1 MASANLRRRI
11 ALRDPAMVLRS
22 AAGDVF
28 TRNVTQKE
36 VPTVLAD
43 GFFSRL
49 GLEQTFRWLHIL
61 SGIVWIGM
69 LYFFNL
75 VQVPAYAAFGD
86 EAKARNIA
94 LDKVTRRA
102 LWWFR
107 WGAVSTVVM
116 GITIT
121 TAEKD
126 FFKPS
131 NGVSFGK
138 TGGGLAI
145 SLGMLVAIIMFLN
158 VWGVIWRNQKVL
170 LANAANLLAGGEAN
184 PGAAAAGRKALM
196 ASRTNVIFSVGM
208 LYLMVVSSH
217 DVYLGNPI
225 SSGKVGAF
233 WAISIIVIA
242 VLELNALG
250 FMPWKAEVNKGLNK
264 LYDGGV
270 RNVLIGA
277 TGFWVVVLVV
287 CELFLKK

>member
-1 MASANLRRRI
+1 
-11 ALRDPAMVLRS
+11 VLRS
-22 AAGDVF
+22 RAGDVVN
-28 TRNVTQKE
+28 RNVTENVTEKE

-49 GLEQTFRWLHIL
+49 GLGETFRWLHIL

-116 GITIT
+116 GISITI
-121 TAEKD
+121 AEKD
-126 FFKPS
+126 FFKA
-131 NGVSFGK
+131 NALGVSFSK
-138 TGGGLAI
+138 TGNGLSI
-145 SLGMLVAIIMFLN
+145 TLGMLLAIIMFLN

-170 LANAANLLAGGEAN
+170 LANAANVLAGGEAN
-184 PGAAAAGRKALM
+184 PAAPAAGRRALM
-196 ASRTNVIFSVGM
+196 ASRQNVVFSIGM
-208 LYLMVVSSH
+208 LYLMVVASH
-217 DVYLGNPI
+217 DVYLGGTDQAI
-225 SSGKVGAF
+225 SSGKVAAF
-233 WAISIIVIA
+233 WIIAIIVTA

-250 FMPWKAEVNKGLNK
+250 LMPWKTEPNKGLNK

-270 RNVLIGA
+270 RGVVIAAFGFWLVVLI
-277 TGFWVVVLVV
+277 V
-287 CELFLKK
+287 CELFLKA

>member
-1 MASANLRRRI
+1 M
-11 ALRDPAMVLRS
+11 
-22 AAGDVF
+22 
-28 TRNVTQKE
+28 
-36 VPTVLAD
+36 LAD

-116 GITIT
+116 GISITI
-121 TAEKD
+121 AEKD

-145 SLGMLVAIIMFLN
+145 SLGMLLAIIMFLN

-196 ASRTNVIFSVGM
+196 ASRTNVIFSIGM

-217 DVYLGNPI
+217 DVYLGNGI

-233 WAISIIVIA
+233 WAISIIVTAI
-242 VLELNALG
+242 LELNALG
-250 FMPWKAEVNKGLNK
+250 FMPWKTEVNKGLNK

-270 RNVLIGA
+270 RMVLIGA
-277 TGFWVVVLVV
+277 TGFWVIVLVV